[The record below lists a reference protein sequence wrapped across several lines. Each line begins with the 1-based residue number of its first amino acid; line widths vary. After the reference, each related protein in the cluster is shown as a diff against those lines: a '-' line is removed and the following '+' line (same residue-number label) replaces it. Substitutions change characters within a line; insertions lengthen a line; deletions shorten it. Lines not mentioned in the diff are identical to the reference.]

1 MKSFTKEEF
10 INYIKNLEFNEL
22 EDCAEFVTTYYEH
35 YIAIPSD
42 KKEEKDEAWERYMI
56 LMAKFG
62 MMFVTFT
69 AAVIEYRKKLNE
81 ELDQLKKENSSGE
94 SLESGTS

>member
-10 INYIKNLEFNEL
+10 INYVKNLEFDEL
-22 EDCAEFVTTYYEH
+22 EDCAAFVTTYYEH
-35 YIAIPSD
+35 YIAISSD

-56 LMAKFG
+56 LMSKFG

-81 ELDQLKKENSSGE
+81 ELDQLTKEHPSGE
-94 SLESGTS
+94 SLEN